1 MTKFLGQKSNDIVV
15 TLFNLDS
22 TVTNFM
28 LDYDINITE
37 FLDTILPKYLN
48 SNDVSVTKFLDKVV
62 ENFLEENQLEDE
74 NDITVTKFLGDTNV
88 AGFSW
93 SSNPKKY
100 TPKESPNGPP
110 RNWRSYR
117 EDERMHIDSDEEY
130 MRHLDDRWLH
140 EMHHDYAN
148 DPYHQ
153 HYAYDN
159 FYDNGKKGKKGKDK
173 KKKGKGKK
181 DKH

>member
-1 MTKFLGQKSNDIVV
+1 MFQ
-15 TLFNLDS
+15 NLDS

-37 FLDTILPKYLN
+37 FLDTIMPKYLN

-62 ENFLEENQLEDE
+62 DTFMEANRAEEE
-74 NDITVTKFLGDTNV
+74 NDIAVTKFLGDTNV

-93 SSNPKKY
+93 SSKPSNY
-100 TPKESPNGPP
+100 TPKPNPNGPP
-110 RNWRSYR
+110 RNWRSIR
-117 EDERMHIDSDEEY
+117 EDERMHYDSSDEEY
-130 MRHLDDRWLH
+130 MHHLDDRWLR

-159 FYDNGKKGKKGKDK
+159 YYDNGGK
-173 KKKGKGKK
+173 KKKGKKSKKGKK
-181 DKH
+181 DKEKEEQEKKKAE